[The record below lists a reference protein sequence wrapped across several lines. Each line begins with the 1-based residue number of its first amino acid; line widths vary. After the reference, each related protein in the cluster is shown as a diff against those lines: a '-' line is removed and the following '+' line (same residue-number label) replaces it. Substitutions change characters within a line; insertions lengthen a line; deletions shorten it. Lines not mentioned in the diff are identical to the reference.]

1 MLSNPIRCAA
11 MAAALALVGLASAD
25 GTLNGVSVD
34 KSGPGVA
41 VHIKGKDLAQPTKV
55 WVNKGNSLVLDFSG
69 KLASNSSFTKVHKAG
84 LKSVYVEQSDSKV
97 RVYLALTSHE
107 VPELTKTAD
116 GWDVSFG
123 QSAPVASA
131 PKKAAAKSGGV
142 VEPAVPPLEPA
153 SEVLARAHGDSAAPH
168 GPRVD
173 DASPRVSLDFV
184 NTEVVQI
191 LKALAM
197 QTGVNIVTAPEVKGT
212 LTVTLDNVSVKDALD
227 MVTSVA
233 GLRYTKVGNS
243 YIVATPE
250 KIAAAST
257 ALNGSVAMMS
267 ETRIVPLYSGSGAEI
282 RATIMSSMTDAQAF
296 GDFQIFLPN
305 ENYKLEKQKATAADG
320 SSAQSTNVSV
330 EKATGATV
338 GAADVGVG
346 TDQEQ
351 VSVKGMK
358 EQYLVLVGPADRI
371 DEVETRIKDL
381 DRSISK
387 AYGFEDSS
395 DTRLVRKTYVMQSD
409 DVKANE
415 LVKAVASTQPNNFL
429 NVDLYATPASFKNQ
443 SVVIVGRENEVEK
456 AEALLKDLDQSGYG
470 TDTFV
475 YEVQHSDPRSLREAL
490 VAQVKG
496 LRVTIPPSSVG
507 NTRVYSEGQT
517 VQQAAQTTQAGG
529 TAPGGTTGVS
539 TDAAAK
545 TGGEDVQGL
554 TLPFQD
560 YEKNAVPME
569 LVLTGTSDEIDSAK
583 SYLKQVDVAAKQVAL
598 ELRVMELSKEDA
610 TKIGLDWEI
619 TTGSAAVHTVSLN
632 QGVDGASNTVGI
644 NIGGRKW
651 GGSVTATLDQIAN
664 NDNLI
669 ARPNLLAL
677 DGRESEI
684 FVGDVIRYISS
695 IQSTTNGTTV
705 TTAELPVGVRLSV
718 MPRIGTDSMTLD
730 LRPEVSFLQSFTPI
744 PGGGE
749 LPQTSLREAQS
760 TVSIHDGDTIAI
772 GGLIQDQYNY
782 DVSKVPILGD
792 LPIIGKLFQKSNKDK
807 VRKEVVLFLTAK
819 IVNDQPGTTADP
831 RVSDKNIKPEIMTPV
846 KP

>member
-1 MLSNPIRCAA
+1 

-69 KLASNSSFTKVHKAG
+69 KLASNSTFTKVHKAG
-84 LKSVYVEQSDSKV
+84 LNSVYVEQGDGKV
-97 RVYLALTSHE
+97 RVYLALNKHE
-107 VPELTKTAD
+107 TPEITKTAD

-123 QSAPVASA
+123 QSARVASA

-142 VEPAVPPLEPA
+142 VEPAVSPLEPA
-153 SEVLARAHGDSAAPH
+153 SDVLARMHGNASAPA
-168 GPRVD
+168 GPRAE

-233 GLRYTKVGNS
+233 GLSYAKVGNS

-250 KIAAAST
+250 KIAAASSG
-257 ALNGSVAMMS
+257 LNGKRALLM
-267 ETRIVPLYSGSGAEI
+267 ETRVVPIYSGAGREI
-282 RATIMSSMTDAQAF
+282 RASVFSSFTDANVLGQVH
-296 GDFQIFLPN
+296 IYLPN
-305 ENYKLEKQKATAADG
+305 EQLAVSKENNFGGVAAPTDKPAMEIKSSDNKDANG
-320 SSAQSTNVSV
+320 S
-330 EKATGATV
+330 
-338 GAADVGVG
+338 AADVNAG
-346 TDQEQ
+346 TDKEQ

-358 EQYLVLVGPADRI
+358 EQYVVLIGPSDKI
-371 DEVETRIKDL
+371 DEVEDSIKEL

-387 AYGFEDSS
+387 AYGFNDST

-409 DVKANE
+409 DVKAND

-429 NVDLYATPASFKNQ
+429 NVDLYATPAGFKNQ
-443 SVVIVGRENEVEK
+443 SVVIIGRDNEVEK

-470 TDTFV
+470 SETFI
-475 YEVQHSDPRSLREAL
+475 YDVQHSDPRSLREAL
-490 VAQVKG
+490 VSQVKG
-496 LRVTIPPSSVG
+496 LRVTIPPASVG
-507 NTRVYSEGQT
+507 NTRVYTEGQT
-517 VQQAAQTTQAGG
+517 VQQSAQTTQAGG
-529 TAPGGTTGVS
+529 DAKGGTAGVN

-545 TGGEDVQGL
+545 TGQENVQGL

-560 YEKNAVPME
+560 SEKVSVPME
-569 LVLTGTSDEIDSAK
+569 LVLTGTTEEIDSARK
-583 SYLKQVDVAAKQVAL
+583 YLKQVDVAAKQVAL

-619 TTGSAAVHTVSLN
+619 TTGSAAVRTVSLN
-632 QGVDGASNTVGI
+632 QGVSDASNTVGI
-644 NIGGRKW
+644 HIGGRKW
-651 GGSVTATLDQIAN
+651 GGSVTATLDQISN

-730 LRPEVSFLQSFTPI
+730 LRPEVSFLRSFTEI

-772 GGLIQDQYNY
+772 GGLIQDQDNY

-792 LPIIGKLFQKSNKDK
+792 LPIIGRLFQKTNKSK
-807 VRKEVVLFLTAK
+807 IRKEVVLFLTAK
-819 IVNDQPGTTADP
+819 IVNDQPGNIADP
-831 RVSDKNIKPEIMTPV
+831 RVSDKNIKPEIQTPV

>member
-1 MLSNPIRCAA
+1 

-69 KLASNSSFTKVHKAG
+69 KLASSSSFTKVHKAG
-84 LKSVYVEQSDSKV
+84 LNSVYVEQGDGKV
-97 RVYLALTSHE
+97 RVYLALNKHE
-107 VPELTKTAD
+107 TPEISKTAD

-131 PKKAAAKSGGV
+131 PKKGARAAKSGGS
-142 VEPAVPPLEPA
+142 VEAAVPPLEPA
-153 SEVLARAHGDSAAPH
+153 TEVLTRFHGDAAAPH
-168 GPRVD
+168 GPRA

-233 GLRYTKVGNS
+233 GLRYVKVGNS
-243 YIVATPE
+243 YIVATPD
-250 KIAAAST
+250 KIAAASMR
-257 ALNGSVAMMS
+257 LNGNVAMMS

-282 RATIMSSMTDAQAF
+282 RASIMSSMTDASAF

-305 ENYKLEKQKATAADG
+305 EQYKLEKQKATGTDG
-320 SSAQSTNVSV
+320 SASQSTNVSV
-330 EKATGATV
+330 EKAP
-338 GAADVGVG
+338 GAATATAAVGVG
-346 TDQEQ
+346 TAQEQ

-429 NVDLYATPASFKNQ
+429 NVDLYATPASFKDQ
-443 SVVIVGRENEVEK
+443 SVVIIGRENEVAK

-470 TDTFV
+470 NVVFMYDV
-475 YEVQHSDPRSLREAL
+475 KHSDPRALREAL

-496 LRVTIPPSSVG
+496 LRVSIPPSSVG
-507 NTRVYSEGQT
+507 NTRVYNEGQA
-517 VQQAAQTTQAGG
+517 VQQAAQATQAG
-529 TAPGGTTGVS
+529 TDAKAGTTSVG

-545 TGGEDVQGL
+545 LGGENTQGL

-560 YEKNAVPME
+560 YERNAVPME
-569 LVLTGTSDEIDSAK
+569 LVLTGTADEIDAAK
-583 SYLKQVDVAAKQVAL
+583 TYLTQVDVAAKQVAL
-598 ELRVMELSKEDA
+598 ELRVMELTKEDA
-610 TKIGLDWEI
+610 EKIGLDWSVF
-619 TTGSAAVHTVSLN
+619 TGSAAVKNLGSNDHVSKSDN
-632 QGVDGASNTVGI
+632 VFDIVTH
-644 NIGGRKW
+644 GRKW
-651 GGSVTATLDQIAN
+651 AAGVTATLDQISN
-664 NDNLI
+664 KDNLI

-677 DGRESEI
+677 DGRESEL
-684 FVGDVIRYISS
+684 FVGDVIRYVSS
-695 IQSTTNGTTV
+695 IQATANGTTV
-705 TTAELPVGVRLSV
+705 TTAEVPVGVRLSV

-730 LRPEVSFLQSFTPI
+730 LRPSVSFLRSFTQVT
-744 PGGGE
+744 GGGE
-749 LPQTSLREAQS
+749 LPQTSLREVQS
-760 TVSIHDGDTIAI
+760 TVAIHDGDTIAI
-772 GGLIQDQYNY
+772 GGLIQDQDNY
-782 DVSKVPILGD
+782 DISKVPILGD
-792 LPIIGKLFQKSNKDK
+792 LPIIGHLFKKTSKDK
-807 VRKEVVLFLTAK
+807 LRKEVVLFLTAK
-819 IVNDQPGTTADP
+819 IVNDQPGNLADP
-831 RVSDKNIKPEIMTPV
+831 RVSDRNIKPEIQTPV